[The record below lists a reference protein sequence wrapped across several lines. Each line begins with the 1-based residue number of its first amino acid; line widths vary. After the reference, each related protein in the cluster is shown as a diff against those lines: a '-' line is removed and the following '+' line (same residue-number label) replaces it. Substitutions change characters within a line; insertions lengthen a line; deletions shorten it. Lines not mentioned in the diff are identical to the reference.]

1 MHDIRDAFG
10 PPGAGPD
17 SPRGQSPATT
27 VGVTLRGVA
36 LLLLLPIFLIAAAC
50 GGDDDDEGDG
60 TATSTAPEDLNA
72 VELVPDLTGEGFN
85 QTTPERVPNTGELD
99 IAFSIYE
106 HPADPVLQART
117 EVRVYPSEEIADQD
131 FELQAEGWK
140 NPPPGLFGGNP
151 NNQEAPPLEGLDD
164 AAAYLAANPD
174 PQGFRLW
181 TDVYR
186 IGPVIVVAHVLGQ
199 DEADVAPVRQAMA
212 DAVSAEVR

>member
-1 MHDIRDAFG
+1 MYG
-10 PPGAGPD
+10 TLGGSPD
-17 SPRGQSPATT
+17 LPRGQSPATT
-27 VGVTLRGVA
+27 LGWALA
-36 LLLLLPIFLIAAAC
+36 LASILFLLLGAAC
-50 GGDDDDEGDG
+50 GGDDDDAEAPCWQSDFNEGQIEAQALLPNMVG
-60 TATSTAPEDLNA
+60 C
-72 VELVPDLTGEGFN
+72 GFN
-85 QTTPERVPNTGELD
+85 QTAPEKVPNTGELD

>member
-1 MHDIRDAFG
+1 VFG
-10 PPGAGPD
+10 AHGVGLD
-17 SPRGQSPATT
+17 SPRARRPATT
-27 VGVTLRGVA
+27 LGWALA
-36 LLLLLPIFLIAAAC
+36 LASILFLLLGAAC
-50 GGDDDDEGDG
+50 GGDDDDDSD
-60 TATSTAPEDLNA
+60 TTSTSAAPADLNA

-85 QTTPERVPNTGELD
+85 QTTPERLPNTGELD

-117 EVRVYPSEEIADQD
+117 EVRVYPSEEIADED

-140 NPPPGLFGGNP
+140 NPPPGLFGGDP
-151 NNQEAPPLEGLDD
+151 DNQDAPPLEGLDD
-164 AAAYLAANPD
+164 AAAYLAANAD

-186 IGPVIVVAHVLGQ
+186 IGPLIVVAHVLGQ